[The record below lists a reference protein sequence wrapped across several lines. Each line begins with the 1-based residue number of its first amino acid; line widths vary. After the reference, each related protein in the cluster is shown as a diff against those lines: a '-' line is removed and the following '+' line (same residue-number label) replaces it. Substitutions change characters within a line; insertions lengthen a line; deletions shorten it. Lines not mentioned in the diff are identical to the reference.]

1 MKTLKHILV
10 ILLALTAQQLFA
22 EANIDKR
29 AEYINFIHSQQTA
42 PADYVTQKVKQYN
55 VVMLGEDHWV
65 RDHMEFLSYYLHLI
79 ASDTTFHLDALA
91 WESGNSTDQK
101 IADTL
106 MRAKTF
112 REDLALQILRN
123 APETYG
129 WPYVEAVAVL
139 KALWQYS
146 RTQHKFTR
154 LLLLDPPYVPQML
167 DGEKYEYTLSRD
179 QSTANE
185 ISPYIYTGKKVIY
198 FAGSSHTQRQ
208 FHAQFVSQS
217 GMYAVQATAG
227 KILATL
233 YPDRVFSIK
242 LWGGLMGYN
251 GYIPTADEWR
261 WERQGDGLADE
272 AFRSCGNRPVGF
284 DVAGSPFAREKVSDF
299 FHFVYTEQMLSKTNG
314 SPYREAE
321 TLGERI
327 DGIIFIKPVN
337 EFEIPHIEPKI
348 FTSQFLDR
356 ISKRTKGLVN
366 TLPDMMRYIKKKHPT
381 LASECDKYIN

>member
-1 MKTLKHILV
+1 MKTLNQTLF
-10 ILLALTAQQLFA
+10 ILLALTALQLFA
-22 EANIDKR
+22 GSNVDKLT
-29 AEYINFIHSQQTA
+29 EYIDFIHSQQTA

-55 VVMLGEDHWV
+55 VVSLGEDHWV
-65 RDHMEFLSYYLHLI
+65 RDHMVFLSDYLTQI

-91 WESGNSTDQK
+91 WESGNSADQN

-139 KALWQYS
+139 KALWQYN

-154 LLLLDPPYVPQML
+154 LLLLDPPHVQQML
-167 DGEKYEYTLSRD
+167 DGEKYEFTLSRD
-179 QSTANE
+179 QSAANK
-185 ISPYIYTGKKVIY
+185 IAAYVYTGKKVIF

-227 KILATL
+227 KILAML
-233 YPDRVFSIK
+233 YPGQVFSIK

-261 WERQGDGLADE
+261 WERQDDGVADE

-284 DVAGSPFAREKVSDF
+284 DVAGSPFALVRVSDF
-299 FHFVYTEQMLSKTNG
+299 FHFDYTERMLSKING
-314 SPYREAE
+314 SPYRETE
-321 TLGERI
+321 TMGERI

-356 ISKRTKGLVN
+356 ISKRTKGEVN

-381 LASECDKYIN
+381 LASECDKYIK